1 MVDNKLKVIYSMHYQ
16 IKFSYLIMTER
27 GKARRTRWR
36 KEHKMDVN
44 ELELKEQAIK
54 EFVNIQR
61 LKAAE
66 DINKELEYQERI
78 LKARL
83 QALGIPTEDLEIK
96 R

>member
-1 MVDNKLKVIYSMHYQ
+1 
-16 IKFSYLIMTER
+16 
-27 GKARRTRWR
+27 
-36 KEHKMDVN
+36 MDMN

-83 QALGIPTEDLEIK
+83 QVLGIPTEDLEIK

>member
-1 MVDNKLKVIYSMHYQ
+1 
-16 IKFSYLIMTER
+16 
-27 GKARRTRWR
+27 
-36 KEHKMDVN
+36 MDMN

-83 QALGIPTEDLEIK
+83 QALGIPTENLEIK

>member
-1 MVDNKLKVIYSMHYQ
+1 
-16 IKFSYLIMTER
+16 
-27 GKARRTRWR
+27 
-36 KEHKMDVN
+36 MDMN

-96 R
+96 K

>member
-1 MVDNKLKVIYSMHYQ
+1 
-16 IKFSYLIMTER
+16 
-27 GKARRTRWR
+27 
-36 KEHKMDVN
+36 MDVN

>member
-1 MVDNKLKVIYSMHYQ
+1 M
-16 IKFSYLIMTER
+16 
-27 GKARRTRWR
+27 
-36 KEHKMDVN
+36 N

-78 LKARL
+78 LKVRL

>member
-1 MVDNKLKVIYSMHYQ
+1 
-16 IKFSYLIMTER
+16 
-27 GKARRTRWR
+27 
-36 KEHKMDVN
+36 MDMN

-66 DINKELEYQERI
+66 DINKELEYQERV